1 MFPHSIFVPFSKISE
16 CSRQRQQSSKHP
28 TFSDGQSR
36 ACLNEPAVSTYKWFA
51 RIGSSMSSQGK
62 TRQTKNLNDRSFT
75 NELGAGAEF
84 AAPVGEA
91 SDPLGTKWQWYWVWD
106 NRHWQREPWGMMGNI
121 TAQEGKPNDSSKL
134 PVFLEFFTSWLIH
147 HKSILT
153 CSVCALV
160 PSASLSD
167 AFWILTVTSGHACK
181 PVTLIAS

>member
-1 MFPHSIFVPFSKISE
+1 MFFTAYFFYN
-16 CSRQRQQSSKHP
+16 SSKHP

-51 RIGSSMSSQGK
+51 RISSSMSSQGK

-106 NRHWQREPWGMMGNI
+106 NRHWQREPWGMMGNV
-121 TAQEGKPNDSSKL
+121 TAAHRRESPTTAVNFL
-134 PVFLEFFTSWLIH
+134 VFWSFLHHDWFIINPSWPAQCVLWYLLLVYLMHFESWL
-147 HKSILT
+147 SL
-153 CSVCALV
+153 LV
-160 PSASLSD
+160 
-167 AFWILTVTSGHACK
+167 THVNQ
-181 PVTLIAS
+181 